1 MLSESTEESKIIFQ
15 NAAGR
20 TAGGNCHNIRSG
32 GVEMRADLYTTKE
45 NGQLENKILLFKRDD
60 GEENQVLNIYEDV
73 SYQMLESFG
82 GAITDAAGYVFSL
95 MPSEQQDQMLE
106 KYFAEDE
113 MRYERVRI
121 HMDSCDFSTRMYEAD
136 PHESDAELENFSF
149 ADTERYIL
157 PLLEAAERK
166 AGKKLKIMLSAWSP
180 PAYMKTNGKRKKG
193 GSLKPEYRERW
204 AEYLCRYIG
213 EFKKRGFCVERMSV
227 QNEPKAVQEWDS
239 CVYTSQEEKVFLRD
253 YLAPAL
259 KRHGYDDIELFI
271 WDHNKERLYDRA
283 AEILDDTTEDLV
295 AGLAFHWYSG
305 DHFEALDLVRQKYPD
320 KKLILSE
327 SCLEFGKYGREFE
340 LENAERLAHDMAGNL
355 NGGMCAF
362 YDWNILLDYE
372 GGPNHTENFCDAPY
386 LYDVDTGVLH
396 ERKCLRY
403 YWHFTHFIKPGAVR
417 LAVTR
422 YTDKLDFTAWRNP
435 DGNIVFVLLN
445 RTGEELECNLRMAG
459 ELAALTAP
467 AHSIVSAVI
476 EEG

>member
-1 MLSESTEESKIIFQ
+1 MK
-15 NAAGR
+15 
-20 TAGGNCHNIRSG
+20 
-32 GVEMRADLYTTKE
+32 ADLYTTKE

-73 SYQMLESFG
+73 SYQTLESFG

-95 MPSEQQDQMLE
+95 MSPEQQDEMLE

-180 PAYMKTNGKRKKG
+180 PAYMKTNGARKKG

-204 AEYLCRYIG
+204 AEYLCRYIE
-213 EFKKRGFCVERMSV
+213 EFKKRGFLIERMSV

-239 CVYTSQEEKVFLRD
+239 CVYTPKKKKIFLRD

-259 KRHGYDDIELFI
+259 KRHDFDDIELFI

-283 AEILDDTTEDLV
+283 REILDNTTEDLV
-295 AGLAFHWYSG
+295 TGVAFHWYSG

-340 LENAERLAHDMAGNL
+340 LENAERLAHDMVGNL
-355 NGGMCAF
+355 NGGMSAF

-386 LYDVDTGVLH
+386 LYDAETGILH

-422 YTDKLDFTAWRNP
+422 YTDKLDFTAWRNT

-445 RTGEELECNLRMAG
+445 RTDEELECNLRMAG

-467 AHSIVSAVI
+467 AHSIASAVI
-476 EEG
+476 EEEE

>member
-1 MLSESTEESKIIFQ
+1 MK
-15 NAAGR
+15 
-20 TAGGNCHNIRSG
+20 
-32 GVEMRADLYTTKE
+32 ADLYTTKE

-73 SYQMLESFG
+73 SYQTLESFG
-82 GAITDAAGYVFSL
+82 GAITDAVGYVFSL
-95 MPSEQQDQMLE
+95 MSPEQQDEMLE

-113 MRYERVRI
+113 MRYERVLI

-180 PAYMKTNGKRKKG
+180 PAYMKTNGARKKG

-204 AEYLCRYIG
+204 AEYLCRYIE
-213 EFKKRGFCVERMSV
+213 EFKKRGFLIERMSV

-239 CVYTSQEEKVFLRD
+239 CVYTPQEEKIFLRD

-259 KRHGYDDIELFI
+259 KRHDFDDIELFI

-283 AEILDDTTEDLV
+283 REILDNTTEDLV
-295 AGLAFHWYSG
+295 TGVAFHWYSG

-340 LENAERLAHDMAGNL
+340 LENAERLAHDMVGNL
-355 NGGMCAF
+355 NGGMSAF

-386 LYDVDTGVLH
+386 LYDAETGILH

-445 RTGEELECNLRMAG
+445 RTDEELECNLRMAG

-467 AHSIVSAVI
+467 AHSIASAVI
-476 EEG
+476 EEEE